1 MPPRASPTDNIST
14 PIASCLSDLVT
25 LFILGVIGAML
36 VPYIST
42 PIPFLCLPVLIAIGL
57 VFTVV
62 TWRNTYVRPL
72 MREGWTPL
80 LSAMAISG
88 ATGMVLERCV
98 GWYEG
103 YAILAVSM
111 TGLSGAVGSIYA
123 SRLSTVL
130 HVASPP
136 AGSSGHSTPA
146 ALDSLADGRAT
157 PRTIGA
163 ALFAVSIPIQAVFV
177 GGVLLAGWM
186 RPEWQLIASVLL
198 VSPLTVRLARTR
210 LRSRF
215 PVRRLTSLLA
225 TSPSPTGH
233 PLPRHGRP
241 VDALLLG
248 QGS

>member
-1 MPPRASPTDNIST
+1 M
-14 PIASCLSDLVT
+14 T

-42 PIPFLCLPVLIAIGL
+42 PIPFLCLPILITCGI
-57 VFTVV
+57 VFAFV
-62 TWRNTYVRPL
+62 TSRNNFVRPL
-72 MREGWTPL
+72 MTEGWTPL

-130 HVASPP
+130 HVASPGP
-136 AGSSGHSTPA
+136 GQRAVPLEE
-146 ALDSLADGRAT
+146 LDDGRAS

-163 ALFAVSIPIQAVFV
+163 ALFAVSIPIQLIFV
-177 GGVLLAGWM
+177 GGVLSTGWM
-186 RPEWQLIASVLL
+186 RPEWQLITSFLL
-198 VSPLTVRLARTR
+198 ISPVTVSPLWPFCHHSPLSPKTDNQYLLPQVLLSIGCAD
-210 LRSRF
+210 
-215 PVRRLTSLLA
+215 RLTLFFWARGLDPECDRAVQSCPIFPGSL
-225 TSPSPTGH
+225 S
-233 PLPRHGRP
+233 
-241 VDALLLG
+241 
-248 QGS
+248 

>member
-1 MPPRASPTDNIST
+1 
-14 PIASCLSDLVT
+14 
-25 LFILGVIGAML
+25 ML

-42 PIPFLCLPVLIAIGL
+42 PIPFLCLPVLLVCGL
-57 VFTVV
+57 IFAFV
-62 TWRNTYVRPL
+62 TSRNAFVRPL
-72 MREGWTPL
+72 MSEGWTPL

-136 AGSSGHSTPA
+136 PGQPA
-146 ALDSLADGRAT
+146 IALDELDDGRAS

-163 ALFAVSIPIQAVFV
+163 ALFAVSIPIQLIFV
-177 GGVLLAGWM
+177 GGVLSTGWM
-186 RPEWQLIASVLL
+186 RPEWQLITSFLL
-198 VSPLTVRLARTR
+198 VSPITVRPLPLGRQPSAQMSTPSVADLRLPLPTRSGPALPR
-210 LRSRF
+210 LR
-215 PVRRLTSLLA
+215 
-225 TSPSPTGH
+225 
-233 PLPRHGRP
+233 RP
-241 VDALLLG
+241 VDALFLG
-248 QGS
+248 TRTGSRVRFTSLPEPTARLHRLN